1 MKKYNILACSLMI
14 AGCLNFASN
23 AFAEA
28 PNTLTFES
36 FGSKQTFTLKTF
48 ENDGNKRY
56 EIHREGFC
64 IAQPEQGS
72 NLYAF
77 KVFSDA
83 NKYVEK
89 MHKNAP
95 KNIWHKNINRYNS
108 DGENPD
114 NIVETLA
121 TNDSVLEMGI
131 YNGYVHMT
139 YIKSRNKE
147 VTKGATGYD
156 LIGMSPDNVEAVF
169 GSYQTT
175 VDADIPYLLYCFYI
189 DGGSYYTLKM
199 MLEDGVVAEVQI
211 VNDAPGECEQEYGE
225 RAYYDGELPEGWY
238 TYGKV
243 TSINLNVRKEP
254 KTGEVVT
261 KIGTDHPEF
270 LYTETRDTGEEYKW
284 VKILTKKNN
293 GQYADGWVYA
303 KFISPSFKRFSFR
316 FSLLHSMEYFS
327 FLADTLPEPSLKE
340 ETKADENLN
349 YTETKKWNELGLTI
363 KTQIYENLDVSL
375 ISAELTKDNYA
386 FAGLKVGNS
395 IDVLNKFNENAVKAG
410 LKLDDGCKITD
421 DNIITWVN
429 DSEKYPDG
437 LNPMIEIETKAGKI
451 AKIKISKQGLL

>member
-1 MKKYNILACSLMI
+1 MKKTNILACSLMI

-23 AFAEA
+23 AFAET

-36 FGSKQTFTLKTF
+36 FGSKQTYTLKTF

-56 EIHREGFC
+56 EILC
-64 IAQPEQGS
+64 NDCCVAQPEQAS

-89 MHKNAP
+89 IHKAP
-95 KNIWHKNINRYNS
+95 QNIWHKNINHYNS

-121 TNDSVLEMGI
+121 TSDSVLEMGL

-147 VTKGATGYD
+147 VMKGATGYD
-156 LIGMSPDNVEAVF
+156 LIGMSPDNVEAIF

-175 VDADIPYLLYCFYI
+175 VVDDVPYLLYCFYI
-189 DGGSYYTLKM
+189 DGGSYYTMKM

-211 VNDAPGECEQEYGE
+211 INDAPGECEQEYGE
-225 RAYYDGELPEGWY
+225 RAYYDGDLPEGWY

-284 VKILTKKNN
+284 VKIITKMNN

-303 KFISPSFKRFSFR
+303 KYISPSFPEFNYRNG
-316 FSLLHSMEYFS
+316 LIHSMEYFG
-327 FLADTLPEPSLKE
+327 FLADILPNASSSE
-340 ETKADENLN
+340 ESKPDENLN
-349 YTETKKWNELGLTI
+349 YTKTKKWNELGLEIVTRV
-363 KTQIYENLDVSL
+363 YENLDTSL
-375 ISAELTKDNYA
+375 ASAELTKGNYA
-386 FAGLKVGNS
+386 FAGLRVGDS
-395 IDVLNKFNENAVKAG
+395 IDVLNKFNENADKAG
-410 LKLDDGCKITD
+410 FKLDDGCKIAD
-421 DNIITWVN
+421 DNSITWV
-429 DSEKYPDG
+429 DKDESSSLKPV
-437 LNPMIEIETKAGKI
+437 IEIETKAGKI
-451 AKIKISKQGLL
+451 ARIKISKE

>member
-1 MKKYNILACSLMI
+1 MI
-14 AGCLNFASN
+14 AGCLNLGYE
-23 AFAEA
+23 AFAET

-36 FGSKQTFTLKTF
+36 FGEKQTYTLKTI
-48 ENDGNKRY
+48 ENDGNKSY
-56 EIHREGFC
+56 QILREGSC

-77 KVFSDA
+77 KVFADA

-89 MHKNAP
+89 IHKAP
-95 KNIWHKNINRYNS
+95 QNIWHKNINRYNS

-121 TNDSVLEMGI
+121 TSDSVLEMGI

-139 YIKSRNKE
+139 YIRSRNKE
-147 VTKGATGYD
+147 VMKGATGYD
-156 LIGMSPDNVEAVF
+156 LIGMSPDNVEAIF

-175 VDADIPYLLYCFYI
+175 VVDDVPYLLYCFYI

-211 VNDAPGECEQEYGE
+211 VNDAPGECEQETGE
-225 RAYYDGELPEGWY
+225 RAYYDGDLPEGWY

-284 VKILTKKNN
+284 VKILTKMNN

-303 KFISPSFKRFSFR
+303 KYISPSFPEFNYRNG
-316 FSLLHSMEYFS
+316 LIHSMDYFG
-327 FLADTLPEPSLKE
+327 FLADVLPNPSSSE
-340 ETKADENLN
+340 ESKPDENLN
-349 YTETKKWNELGLTI
+349 YTKTKKWNELGLSIT
-363 KTQIYENLDVSL
+363 TQIFENADVSL
-375 ISAELTKDNYA
+375 KSAELTKDNYA

-395 IDVLNKFNENAVKAG
+395 IDVLNKFNENLDKAG
-410 LKLDDGCKITD
+410 LKLEDGCKIAD
-421 DNIITWVN
+421 DNTITWVDKDEASGFN
-429 DSEKYPDG
+429 SV
-437 LNPMIEIETKAGKI
+437 IEIETKAGKI
-451 AKIKISKQGLL
+451 ARIKISKEY

>member
-1 MKKYNILACSLMI
+1 MKKTNILACSLMI

-23 AFAEA
+23 VFAET

-36 FGSKQTFTLKTF
+36 FGSKQTYTLKTF

-56 EIHREGFC
+56 EILCNDCC

-77 KVFSDA
+77 KVFADA

-89 MHKNAP
+89 IHKAP
-95 KNIWHKNINRYNS
+95 QNVWHKNINRYNS

-121 TNDSVLEMGI
+121 TSDSVLEMGI

-139 YIKSRNKE
+139 YIRSRNKE
-147 VTKGATGYD
+147 VMKGATGYD
-156 LIGMSPDNVEAVF
+156 LIGMSPDNVEAIF

-175 VDADIPYLLYCFYI
+175 VVDDVPYLLYCFYI

-211 VNDAPGECEQEYGE
+211 VNDAPGECEQETGA
-225 RAYYDGELPEGWY
+225 RAYYDGDLPEGWY

-284 VKILTKKNN
+284 VKILTKMNN

-303 KFISPSFKRFSFR
+303 KYISPSFPEFNYRNG
-316 FSLLHSMEYFS
+316 LIHSMDYFS
-327 FLADTLPEPSLKE
+327 FLADVLPNPSSSE
-340 ETKADENLN
+340 ETKPDENLN
-349 YTETKKWNELGLTI
+349 YKKTKKWNELGLSIT
-363 KTQIYENLDVSL
+363 TQIYENLDTSL
-375 ISAELTKDNYA
+375 ASAELTKGNYA
-386 FAGLKVGNS
+386 FAGLRVGDS
-395 IDVLNKFNENAVKAG
+395 IDVLNKFNENADKAG
-410 LKLDDGCKITD
+410 FKLDDGCKIAD
-421 DNIITWVN
+421 DNTITWVDKN
-429 DSEKYPDG
+429 ESSG
-437 LNPMIEIETKAGKI
+437 FNALIEIETKAGKI
-451 AKIKISKQGLL
+451 ARIKISKEY